1 LTDTFIVGV
10 FREALWLVL
19 LTAAPMLGA
28 GLLVGLVISIF
39 QATTQI
45 QEQTLSFVPKII
57 AILAVMV
64 IFFPW
69 MMHLIND
76 FASKIFGNLNQF
88 TFIKLVF
95 SCWLK
100 TIGY

>member
-1 LTDTFIVGV
+1 LTDTFVVSV

-19 LTAAPMLGA
+19 LIAAPMLGA

-57 AILAVMV
+57 AILTVMV

-69 MMHLIND
+69 MMRLSTD
-76 FASKIFGNLNQF
+76 FAGKILGNLHQF
-88 TFIKLVF
+88 TFIKL
-95 SCWLK
+95 LL
-100 TIGY
+100 GYLF

>member
-1 LTDTFIVGV
+1 MTDTFVVAV

-19 LTAAPMLGA
+19 VTAAPMLGA

-57 AILAVMV
+57 AILTMMV
-64 IFFPW
+64 ICFPW
-69 MMHLIND
+69 MMRVTND
-76 FASKIFGNLNQF
+76 FAG
-88 TFIKLVF
+88 
-95 SCWLK
+95 
-100 TIGY
+100 

>member
-1 LTDTFIVGV
+1 LFLTDTFVVAV

-19 LTAAPMLGA
+19 VTAAPMLGA
-28 GLLVGLVISIF
+28 GLLVGLLISIF

-57 AILAVMV
+57 AILTMMV

-69 MMHLIND
+69 MMRLTSD
-76 FASKIFGNLNQF
+76 FASKILGNLNQF
-88 TFIKLVF
+88 TFIKL
-95 SCWLK
+95 L
-100 TIGY
+100 IGYWL

>member
-1 LTDTFIVGV
+1 LTDTFVVSV

-19 LTAAPMLGA
+19 LTTAPMLGA
-28 GLLVGLVISIF
+28 GLLVGLLISIF

-57 AILAVMV
+57 TILTVMV

-69 MMHLIND
+69 MMRLTDD
-76 FASKIFGNLNQF
+76 FASRILGNLHQF
-88 TFIKLVF
+88 TFIKLLF
-95 SCWLK
+95 SYW
-100 TIGY
+100 I

>member
-1 LTDTFIVGV
+1 MTDTFVVSV

-19 LTAAPMLGA
+19 LTSAPMLGA

-57 AILAVMV
+57 AILTVMV

-69 MMHLIND
+69 MMRLTND
-76 FASKIFGNLNQF
+76 FAGKIFGNLHQF
-88 TFIKLVF
+88 TFIKL
-95 SCWLK
+95 L
-100 TIGY
+100 IGYWL